1 MPPRNDSPSAPSP
14 VAPRDAAPSLPLAPA
29 APAAPFAPEAPAAD
43 PRDAELA
50 ALKERL
56 AQMQEDAELAAMEHA
71 DRLAAALKSAP
82 APVAESIGAEVRVP
96 YVAHASVQFNGKIYG
111 PGERYPFDPKNPPG
125 DVSGIFIE
133 GVDYVYR

>member
-1 MPPRNDSPSAPSP
+1 MPPPKTDP
-14 VAPRDAAPSLPLAPA
+14 VVAPA
-29 APAAPFAPEAPAAD
+29 APTPAPEAPAAD

-71 DRLAAALKSAP
+71 DRLAAALKAAP
-82 APVAESIGAEVRVP
+82 APVAESVGAEVRVP
-96 YVAHASVQFNGKIYG
+96 YVLSQVQYNAKIYAVG
-111 PGERYPFDPKNPPG
+111 ARYPFDPKNPPG
-125 DVSGIFIE
+125 DVSGTFIE